1 MTRRVLLWAPVLAY
15 MAFIFVLSSMP
26 DVPLPSDVS
35 DKSAHMTGY
44 IVLGLLAVRA
54 VHGGL
59 PVRITL
65 RGALLAML
73 ITAGY
78 GASDELHQWFVP
90 GRTADVFDL
99 LADTSGGAIAVVLCW
114 AWGILW
120 LRQHD

>member
-1 MTRRVLLWAPVLAY
+1 LWAPVLAY
-15 MAFIFVLSSMP
+15 MALIFVLSSMP
-26 DVPLPSDVS
+26 DAPLPSDVS
-35 DKSAHMTGY
+35 DKSAHMSGY

-59 PVRITL
+59 PARVTL
-65 RGALLAML
+65 RGALAALA
-73 ITAGY
+73 ITVGY

-99 LADTSGGAIAVVLCW
+99 LADATGGAIALVACW

-120 LRQHD
+120 LRSK

>member
-1 MTRRVLLWAPVLAY
+1 M
-15 MAFIFVLSSMP
+15 S
-26 DVPLPSDVS
+26 
-35 DKSAHMTGY
+35 GY
-44 IVLGLLAVRA
+44 ILLGLLAVRA

-59 PVRITL
+59 PARITL

-90 GRTADVFDL
+90 GRTADVFDW
-99 LADTSGGAIAVVLCW
+99 LADATGGTIAVVGCW